1 MAYRDPT
8 DSRARDRY
16 KRYRSKPEAKAKNA
30 AYMRRR
36 RATDSAFAESQ
47 RARCREWQKANRPY
61 VNMKARE
68 RRKKTPLEIVV
79 EDYLIERVDALGG
92 LCVKFITPGKRGAPD
107 RLVILPGYPTL
118 YVELK
123 RPRLGKLS
131 ESQKRYHTRLR
142 DLGQRVWTLWSK
154 EEVDAFI
161 LEVTLT

>member
-1 MAYRDPT
+1 
-8 DSRARDRY
+8 
-16 KRYRSKPEAKAKNA
+16 
-30 AYMRRR
+30 
-36 RATDSAFAESQ
+36 
-47 RARCREWQKANRPY
+47 
-61 VNMKARE
+61 MKARE